1 MNILPEISRMPRSM
15 QAHLTDE
22 NHSEKDDFMEKID
35 KIQGTFEKRI
45 SETAKP
51 YVSAAVIKRLP
62 RYHRYL
68 GDLLRD
74 GIFRIS
80 SEELARLMNVTASQI
95 RQDLNCFGGFGQQGY
110 GYNVKHLHGK
120 ISELLGV
127 KEGFSA
133 VIVGAGNLGK
143 ALAATHM
150 FERRGVS
157 RLAMFDICPE
167 LIGSEICGIPVYHID
182 ELYDYCKKEN
192 ITIGVLSVPKEAAY
206 EVTDIMI
213 KAGVRG
219 IWNFANMELKVEAPG
234 VIVENIHLGD
244 SLMKLCYEIKTSKGS
259 DSAK

>member
-1 MNILPEISRMPRSM
+1 
-15 QAHLTDE
+15 
-22 NHSEKDDFMEKID
+22 MERID
-35 KIQGTFEKRI
+35 KVKGTFEKRM
-45 SETAKP
+45 SEASKP
-51 YVSAAVIKRLP
+51 TVSAAVIRRLP

-80 SEELARLMNVTASQI
+80 SEELAKLMNVTASQI

-110 GYNVKHLHGK
+110 GYNVKHLYGK

-150 FERRGVS
+150 FERRGVL
-157 RLAMFDICPE
+157 RLAMFDINPE
-167 LIGSEICGIPVYHID
+167 IVGTKICGIPVYHID
-182 ELYDYCKKEN
+182 ELGEYCKREK
-192 ITIGVLSVPKEAAY
+192 ITIGVLSVPKEAAR
-206 EVTDIMI
+206 EVTDVMI
-213 KAGVRG
+213 AAGVSG
-219 IWNFANMELKVEAPG
+219 IWNFANMELKVSAPG

-244 SLMKLCYEIKTSKGS
+244 SLMKLCYEIKMNKES
-259 DSAK
+259 DSKK